1 MGQVK
6 AASPIN
12 NLDRPSN
19 FYEAPKP
26 VPISEPIVAQPYIP
40 RSAGVT
46 GTESIY
52 HDEVKKDV
60 IIEDNVVKSEGKIIQ
75 SDEVKK

>member
-1 MGQVK
+1 M
-6 AASPIN
+6 
-12 NLDRPSN
+12 
-19 FYEAPKP
+19 
-26 VPISEPIVAQPYIP
+26 
-40 RSAGVT
+40 T

>member
-26 VPISEPIVAQPYIP
+26 VPVSEPYIP

-60 IIEDNVVKSEGKIIQ
+60 IIEDNVVKSEGNIIQ
-75 SDEVKK
+75 PEEVKK

>member
-1 MGQVK
+1 M
-6 AASPIN
+6 
-12 NLDRPSN
+12 
-19 FYEAPKP
+19 
-26 VPISEPIVAQPYIP
+26 
-40 RSAGVT
+40 T

-75 SDEVKK
+75 PNEVKK